1 MAKKTSFSKP
11 IIAAVDQSKILG
23 IRAGTGD
30 HRFIGI
36 WAVVVEGRVF
46 VRPWNDKPDGWYRAL
61 LDDPRG
67 ALTIGE
73 REVRVRARP
82 VRSERLMDAVDRAYA
97 TKYNTPGSRGY
108 VLGFRRPRRRRTTT
122 ELLPR

>member
-1 MAKKTSFSKP
+1 MAKKTAFSKP

-46 VRPWNDKPDGWYRAL
+46 VRPWNDKPDGWYRAF

-122 ELLPR
+122 ELLPG

>member
-1 MAKKTSFSKP
+1 MAIKTAFSKP
-11 IIAAVDQSKILG
+11 ILAAVDQAKIVG

-46 VRPWNDKPDGWYRAL
+46 VCPWNDKPEGWYRAF

-82 VRSERLMDAVDRAYA
+82 VRSERLRDAVNRAYA

-108 VLGFRRPRRRRTTT
+108 VLGFRRPRRRRTIT

>member
-46 VRPWNDKPDGWYRAL
+46 VRPWNDKPDGWYRAF

>member
-1 MAKKTSFSKP
+1 MPVKKAFSKP
-11 IIAAVDQSKILG
+11 ILTAVDQAKIVG

-30 HRFIGI
+30 HRFLGI

-46 VRPWNDKPDGWYRAL
+46 VRPWNDKPDGWYRVF

-67 ALTIGE
+67 ALTIGD

-82 VRSERLMDAVDRAYA
+82 IRSERLMDAVDRAYA
-97 TKYNTPGSRGY
+97 TKYDTPGSRTY

>member
-1 MAKKTSFSKP
+1 M
-11 IIAAVDQSKILG
+11 
-23 IRAGTGD
+23 
-30 HRFIGI
+30 
-36 WAVVVEGRVF
+36 F
-46 VRPWNDKPDGWYRAL
+46 VRPWNDKPDGWYRAF

>member
-1 MAKKTSFSKP
+1 MAIKTAFSKP
-11 IIAAVDQSKILG
+11 IVAGVDQAKIVG

-46 VRPWNDKPDGWYRAL
+46 VRPWNDKPDGWYRAF

-82 VRSERLMDAVDRAYA
+82 VRSERLRDAVNRAYA
-97 TKYNTPGSRGY
+97 AKYNTPGSRGY
-108 VLGFRRPRRRRTTT
+108 VLGFRRPRRRRTIT